1 VSALVLSSPQ
11 QPRTPARPRICCPF
25 TPTTLLRT
33 GKSTGKSPLHMRVF
47 LIAAK
52 GVFGLYFPEV
62 GASHEPFA
70 VQHQLAFSFAIGR
83 AFRVRISGHWPR
95 PITRSHGKD

>member
-1 VSALVLSSPQ
+1 
-11 QPRTPARPRICCPF
+11 
-25 TPTTLLRT
+25 
-33 GKSTGKSPLHMRVF
+33 MRVF

-52 GVFGLYFPEV
+52 GVFGLYFLEV

-83 AFRVRISGHWPR
+83 AFRVRISRHWPR
-95 PITRSHGKD
+95 PITESNGKD